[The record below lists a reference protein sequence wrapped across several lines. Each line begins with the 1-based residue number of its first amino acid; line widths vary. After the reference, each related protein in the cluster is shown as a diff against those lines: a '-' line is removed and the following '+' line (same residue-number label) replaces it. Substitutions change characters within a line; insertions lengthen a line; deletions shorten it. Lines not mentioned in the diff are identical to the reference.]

1 MINKSKL
8 RKYVVGLIKEN
19 RFLTKEGEVN
29 ENDIEQKFDQYQ
41 NPQVI
46 FHCSDGD
53 YFLTN
58 DESASVIYFGRTG
71 IGDIFKVIGRYKTE
85 FNVVPGTKGDGTEK
99 IHRNFKDLCEKIKL
113 DLGY

>member
-1 MINKSKL
+1 MISISKL
-8 RKYVVGLIKEN
+8 RSYVVGLVKEN
-19 RFLTKEGEVN
+19 RFLTKESEVKN
-29 ENDIEQKFDQYQ
+29 GDIEQKFDQYQ

-46 FHCSDGD
+46 FHCTDGD

-58 DESASVIYFGRTG
+58 DEFASIIYFSRSG
-71 IGDIFKVIGRYKTE
+71 IGDVFKVSGRCKTE
-85 FNVVPGTKGDGTEK
+85 MTIVPAIKGDGTEK